1 MLDPQN
7 IRQNI
12 DAVAEQLLRRDYI
25 IDKNRISALEKER
38 KELQIQQQDLQS
50 QRNRA
55 SKEIGIQKKLAN
67 DSIELV
73 DSMKE
78 LGLKLSKIQ
87 KDLVS
92 VQNELNNILESMP
105 NIPHGSVPMG
115 KSEQDNEE
123 LDKWGHPR
131 QFNFQPIDHV
141 ELGAKLNMMDFD
153 RASAMSGSRFVT
165 LAGPLAGLH
174 RALIQFMLDLHI
186 REHGYLEAYVPFL
199 VNADSLFGTGQLP
212 KFLDDQFCTD
222 SDPQYF
228 LIPTAEVPV
237 TNLYRDQI
245 ITDDMFPIKRVCHTP
260 CFRREAGSY
269 GKDTRGMI
277 RQHQFEKVE
286 LVHIVRPLESWETL
300 ETLTNHAEIVLQKL
314 ELPYRKVVLCT
325 GDLGFAS
332 SKTYDLEVWLPGQQ
346 AYREIS
352 SCSNFQAFQARRM
365 RTRWRNPDTGKT
377 EFVHTLNGSGIAVG
391 RALVAIMEN
400 NQNEDGSLNVPSI
413 LRQYMGGLDRIT

>member
-400 NQNEDGSLNVPSI
+400 NQNEDGSVNVPSI